1 MTELGKLLQQTRKK
15 KKYSFEK
22 IHNATRISQRYIKA
36 LEESDSK
43 AFSAEFYHKSTLKNY
58 AKFLGLDINEV
69 LKLYEQEKNEI
80 QYDLFSDDEI
90 NKQKKDN
97 KKSSPKSLNK
107 TNDVHENKNE
117 PKQNKIEKFVSQSY
131 FIKLI
136 SIIILCVVFVGLL
149 IIINV
154 LVSKRVSTKTNMQ
167 DTLAV
172 PIVATDN
179 INDSS
184 NDNIKDNVK
193 EESTPVVATKK
204 EATKQLLDIEALKDT
219 WIKVFSDDNQIFEG
233 ILLSGQQQTC
243 YANNNFTIR
252 IGNIDNLKLS
262 FNGKPVDIS
271 VGAKEDKTNTLTFK
285 KDN

>member
-22 IHNATRISQRYIKA
+22 IHSATRISQRYIKA

-43 AFSAEFYHKSTLKNY
+43 VFSAEFYHRSTLKNY

-97 KKSSPKSLNK
+97 KKSSSKSVNK
-107 TNDVHENKNE
+107 TNDVCENKNE
-117 PKQNKIEKFVSQSY
+117 SKENKIKKWFSQSY
-131 FIKLI
+131 FVKLI

-149 IIINV
+149 IIINIF
-154 LVSKRVSTKTNMQ
+154 VSKKVPTKTNVQ
-167 DTLAV
+167 DNSAPV
-172 PIVATDN
+172 VAIVNT
-179 INDSS
+179 NDSGD
-184 NDNIKDNVK
+184 DNIKEEPVK
-193 EESTPVVATKK
+193 PVPAPVIKK
-204 EATKQLLDIEALKDT
+204 ETTKQLLDIEALKDT
-219 WIKVFSDDNQIFEG
+219 WIRVFSDGNQIFEG

-243 YANNNFTIR
+243 FANNSFTIK
-252 IGNIDNLKLS
+252 IGNVENLKIS
-262 FNGKPVDIS
+262 FNGKPVDIN

>member
-43 AFSAEFYHKSTLKNY
+43 AFSAEFYHKSSLKNY

-97 KKSSPKSLNK
+97 KKSSPKSINK

-117 PKQNKIEKFVSQSY
+117 PKQNKIEKFVAQSY

-154 LVSKRVSTKTNMQ
+154 IVSKRVSTKTNVQ
-167 DTLAV
+167 E

-184 NDNIKDNVK
+184 NNNIKDNVK
-193 EESTPVVATKK
+193 EESAPVVATKK

>member
-22 IHNATRISQRYIKA
+22 IHSATRISQRYIKA

-43 AFSAEFYHKSTLKNY
+43 AFSAEFYHRSTLKNY

-97 KKSSPKSLNK
+97 KKSSPKSINK
-107 TNDVHENKNE
+107 TSDAHENKNE
-117 PKQNKIEKFVSQSY
+117 HKQSKIEKFVSRSY

-149 IIINV
+149 IIINI
-154 LVSKRVSTKTNMQ
+154 LVSKRVSTKTNVQ
-167 DTLAV
+167 DISV
-172 PIVATDN
+172 PVVATAN
-179 INDSS
+179 TNDSS
-184 NDNIKDNVK
+184 NDNIK
-193 EESTPVVATKK
+193 EEPAKPVPVSVIKK
-204 EATKQLLDIEALKDT
+204 EVTKQLLDIEALKDT
-219 WIKVFSDDNQIFEG
+219 WIRVFSDGNQIFEG

-243 YANNNFTIR
+243 FANNDFTIK
-252 IGNIDNLKLS
+252 IGNVENLKLS
-262 FNGKPVDIS
+262 FNGKPVDIN

>member
-22 IHNATRISQRYIKA
+22 IHSATRISQRYIKA

-43 AFSAEFYHKSTLKNY
+43 AFSAEFYHRSTLKNY

-97 KKSSPKSLNK
+97 KKSSPKNINK
-107 TNDVHENKNE
+107 TNDAHENKNE
-117 PKQNKIEKFVSQSY
+117 HKQSKIEKFASQSY

-149 IIINV
+149 IIINI
-154 LVSKRVSTKTNMQ
+154 LVSKRVSTKTNVQ
-167 DTLAV
+167 DISV
-172 PIVATDN
+172 PVVATAN
-179 INDSS
+179 TNDSS
-184 NDNIKDNVK
+184 NDNIK
-193 EESTPVVATKK
+193 EEPAKPVPVSVIKK
-204 EATKQLLDIEALKDT
+204 EVTKQLLDIEALKDT
-219 WIKVFSDDNQIFEG
+219 WIRVFSDGNQIFEG

-243 YANNNFTIR
+243 FANNDFTIK
-252 IGNIDNLKLS
+252 IGNVENLKLS
-262 FNGKPVDIS
+262 FNGKPVDIN